1 MLLFLVGFLLF
12 MYVLAFFNV
21 VLEGP
26 HHSFPFWLAIGML
39 LSFERAGNL
48 HPRKIRTTRPEKQL

>member
-1 MLLFLVGFLLF
+1 MI

-39 LSFERAGNL
+39 LSYGRSGNFT
-48 HPRKIRTTRPEKQL
+48 PKIIRIKKAVSN